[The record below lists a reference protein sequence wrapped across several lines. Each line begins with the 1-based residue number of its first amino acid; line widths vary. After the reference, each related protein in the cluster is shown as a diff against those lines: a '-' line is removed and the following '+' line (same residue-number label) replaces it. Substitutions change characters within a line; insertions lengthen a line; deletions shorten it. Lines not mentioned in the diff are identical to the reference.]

1 MNGNAVYWEQCNST
15 QSNKTNSA
23 WSCISAL
30 QGRLHAERAT
40 VNGNAVCAM
49 CMHRNSDDMH
59 QDLIQK
65 KIVHAATTSEL
76 Q

>member
-1 MNGNAVYWEQCNST
+1 MVVHCIV
-15 QSNKTNSA
+15 NSA
-23 WSCISAL
+23 IQPRAKNKECMVLRSAL